1 MPRTE
6 RDVLFNPVITIE
18 VIFLIK
24 KLIWWFFP
32 SQILVFLISFI
43 KYHTIGLV
51 QYINISFIIGGIL
64 LFISIAIF
72 LLNTGFFDVTAEG
85 FRKVF
90 NKNKITKEE
99 LDELRPVSE
108 VITFNYMPML
118 INALIM
124 MFLMALALILY
135 YH

>member
-1 MPRTE
+1 MLQP
-6 RDVLFNPVITIE
+6 IIE

-43 KYHTIGLV
+43 KYRSIGLV

-72 LLNTGFFDVTAEG
+72 LLNTGFFDVTVEG
-85 FRKVF
+85 FRRVF
-90 NKNKITKEE
+90 NKNKLTKEE
-99 LDELRPVSE
+99 LDDLRPVSE
-108 VITFNYMPML
+108 VITFNYLPML
-118 INALIM
+118 INGLIM
-124 MFLMALALILY
+124 LFLMAFALILY
-135 YH
+135 YY

>member
-1 MPRTE
+1 
-6 RDVLFNPVITIE
+6 

-24 KLIWWFFP
+24 KISWWFFP

-43 KYHTIGLV
+43 KYHSIGLV

-72 LLNTGFFDVTAEG
+72 LLNTGFFDVTVEG

-90 NKNKITKEE
+90 NKNSKSPEEE

-108 VITFNYMPML
+108 VITFNYMPMF
-118 INALIM
+118 INSLIM

>member
-1 MPRTE
+1 LLQP
-6 RDVLFNPVITIE
+6 IIE

-43 KYHTIGLV
+43 KYRSIGLV

-72 LLNTGFFDVTAEG
+72 LLNTGFFDVTVEG
-85 FRKVF
+85 FRRVF
-90 NKNKITKEE
+90 NKNKLTKEE
-99 LDELRPVSE
+99 LDDLRPVSE
-108 VITFNYMPML
+108 VITFNYLPML
-118 INALIM
+118 INGLIM
-124 MFLMALALILY
+124 LFLMAFALILY
-135 YH
+135 YY